1 MSKQLTL
8 TAFILALLACVTPA
22 SGQDFAVKTN
32 LLYDASATVNAGIEF
47 PFARRWTLDV
57 SGNYNAWSSPNSLK
71 RWKHWMV
78 QPEARWWFCNRFAGH
93 FFGINAMWME
103 YNLGGL
109 DLGSFRLPGTDFR
122 KLKDIRY
129 EGYAVGAG
137 LAYGYAFAL
146 GTHWNLELEVGAGYV
161 YTWFDRFPCKE
172 CGRKIDDGSHHYFG
186 PTKAAVNIVYL
197 F

>member
-1 MSKQLTL
+1 MKRGLR
-8 TAFILALLACVTPA
+8 VREE
-22 SGQDFAVKTN
+22 KKKR
-32 LLYDASATVNAGIEF
+32 E
-47 PFARRWTLDV
+47 
-57 SGNYNAWSSPNSLK
+57 NS
-71 RWKHWMV
+71 
-78 QPEARWWFCNRFAGH
+78 
-93 FFGINAMWME
+93 FFHKG
-103 YNLGGL
+103 
-109 DLGSFRLPGTDFR
+109 FR
-122 KLKDIRY
+122 KIKDFRY

>member
-1 MSKQLTL
+1 MST
-8 TAFILALLACVTPA
+8 TI
-22 SGQDFAVKTN
+22 
-32 LLYDASATVNAGIEF
+32 
-47 PFARRWTLDV
+47 
-57 SGNYNAWSSPNSLK
+57 
-71 RWKHWMV
+71 
-78 QPEARWWFCNRFAGH
+78 
-93 FFGINAMWME
+93 INK

-109 DLGSFRLPGTDFR
+109 DLGTFRLPGTDFR
-122 KLKDIRY
+122 KLKDFRY